1 MEKEKNDLIK
11 EKDRFFKR
19 IADIIKSFFKKE
31 EVKQDENINNEDDSE
46 NIEFTEEEYK
56 EVLERVANAPY
67 TKVPEYDYKNDIDPE
82 VEKARVRKLYQE
94 VKDGIVDIENLSAV
108 DTILINTLLKSELDI
123 TRRKLT

>member
-19 IADIIKSFFKKE
+19 ISDIIKSFFKKE

-56 EVLERVANAPY
+56 EVLERMANAPY

>member
-11 EKDRFFKR
+11 EKDSFFKR

-46 NIEFTEEEYK
+46 NIDLIDEEYEK
-56 EVLERVANAPY
+56 LLEKISNTPY
-67 TKVPEYDYKNDIDPE
+67 TKVPEYNYKNDIE
-82 VEKARVRKLYQE
+82 SVAEKARVRKLYQD
-94 VKDGIVDIENLSAV
+94 VKDGIVNIESLSAV

>member
-56 EVLERVANAPY
+56 EVLERMANAPY